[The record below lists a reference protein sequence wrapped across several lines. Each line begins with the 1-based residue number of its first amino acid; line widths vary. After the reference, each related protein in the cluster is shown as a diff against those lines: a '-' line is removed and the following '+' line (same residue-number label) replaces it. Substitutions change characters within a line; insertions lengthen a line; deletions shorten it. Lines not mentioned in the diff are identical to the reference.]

1 MKRARGMHRIV
12 AGVLSAALA
21 GYQIPSTAL
30 AAAAASSST
39 LPAVAE
45 IRGNVFAAD
54 GMTALVG
61 VSVKAA
67 NMATHTIYSGSAT
80 GADGLYH
87 LSDLPPGSYD
97 LAVQTSK
104 GIYAADALV
113 EARAGRRTS
122 VSLAIRPDAQEGQRQ
137 DPPKPPDPNAPEPP
151 KKEGEGEKPPEQKP
165 EEGKPADKP
174 GEPEPQKPAKS
185 GSSFWRSPA
194 GAAIAIVA
202 GAALIGVAA
211 NSAAGGDD
219 EDTPEMTESNP

>member
-12 AGVLSAALA
+12 AGIMSVALA

-30 AAAAASSST
+30 ASAATPSST
-39 LPAVAE
+39 LPSAAE
-45 IRGNVFAAD
+45 IRGNVFGAD
-54 GMTALVG
+54 GMTALSG

-67 NMATHTIYSGSAT
+67 NMATHTIYTSSAT

-87 LSDLPPGSYD
+87 LADLPPGSYD
-97 LAVQTSK
+97 LAVQTAK
-104 GIYAADALV
+104 GLFAADALV
-113 EARAGRRTS
+113 EVRAGKRTS
-122 VSLAIRPDAQEGQRQ
+122 VSLAIRPDAQEQPPAE
-137 DPPKPPDPNAPEPP
+137 PPKPPDPNAPEPP
-151 KKEGEGEKPPEQKP
+151 RKEGEGEKPPEQKP

-174 GEPEPQKPAKS
+174 AEPEPQKPAKS
-185 GSSFWRSPA
+185 GGSFWRSPA